1 MTDTPAS
8 KEPKIIDATVVRTRP
23 GFGGNRWFWAV
34 LLFALLLLGGVVG
47 SYYQSTHAI
56 REQARHADA
65 ALADVRSQLTAMQRQ
80 IEQASEAIRVTEQ
93 VRQDVDRR
101 LSDADAKHA
110 ALAEELRQSFAAL
123 AQTQIQTDE
132 GWVLREVHFLLI
144 VAEQRLH
151 LERDVQT
158 AVAAIESADRRLG
171 ESNDPT
177 LIPIRE
183 QLIADLNALRA
194 LPSADVSGMTLTLAN
209 LIERVDTL
217 PLKGGDIETAKE
229 GRETAP
235 APDAAAASGTGWRGA
250 LQRIWGDLVS
260 LVDVKSLDVPYDII
274 FDPGRRYL
282 LQQNL
287 RLELAAA
294 RLEVL
299 RHDSANLRA
308 TLQRIDTLLDRYYDT
323 QSAEIVAMRE
333 ALAPMQQVELAP
345 ALPSLDRSLDMVR
358 ARMQAAAGQVAT
370 EPPAP

>member
-1 MTDTPAS
+1 
-8 KEPKIIDATVVRTRP
+8 
-23 GFGGNRWFWAV
+23 
-34 LLFALLLLGGVVG
+34 
-47 SYYQSTHAI
+47 
-56 REQARHADA
+56 
-65 ALADVRSQLTAMQRQ
+65 
-80 IEQASEAIRVTEQ
+80 
-93 VRQDVDRR
+93 
-101 LSDADAKHA
+101 
-110 ALAEELRQSFAAL
+110 
-123 AQTQIQTDE
+123 
-132 GWVLREVHFLLI
+132 
-144 VAEQRLH
+144 
-151 LERDVQT
+151 
-158 AVAAIESADRRLG
+158 
-171 ESNDPT
+171 
-177 LIPIRE
+177 
-183 QLIADLNALRA
+183 
-194 LPSADVSGMTLTLAN
+194 MTLTLAN